1 VFLNELQEFK
11 DAILIKLYGINMPST
26 ACGRADL
33 IYSKTEITATGK
45 RLNKNITNYVD
56 LTKEPLFF
64 YPNAENSSMVRCIR
78 HPITNPEK
86 KWLIPI
92 PNIKRNIP
100 TGLFFRGR
108 LLDKNPLPREN
119 QFL

>member
-1 VFLNELQEFK
+1 MFLNELQEFK
-11 DAILIKLYGINMPST
+11 DATLIKLYGINMPTT
-26 ACGRADL
+26 ACGRAYL
-33 IYSKTEITATGK
+33 IYCKTEITATGK
-45 RLNKNITNYVD
+45 RLNKNTTNYVE

-64 YPNAENSSMVRCIR
+64 YPNAENASMVRCIR

-100 TGLFFRGR
+100 TGLFFRGM
-108 LLDKNPLPREN
+108 LLYKNPLPREN